1 MSFDQKVS
9 SIWRSDSSI
18 CQNGTDNNVGSI
30 LYEDVS
36 VPGEVATLFVRSVD
50 VTLLGLLRREP
61 GDVMSLRF
69 GVDLK
74 MSLKK

>member
-1 MSFDQKVS
+1 MSDPFYIKML
-9 SIWRSDSSI
+9 
-18 CQNGTDNNVGSI
+18 G
-30 LYEDVS
+30 